1 MPAEALWP
9 PKSASGSP
17 SSCSIGVAGLLLAD
31 TFGDFERAGEGDFD
45 LEREG
50 EGDFDLEREGEG
62 DFDFRGVLRVDV
74 APIRGKVRCHQIC
87 CTFVRC
93 NTVPAAHEHFQT
105 GVR

>member
-1 MPAEALWP
+1 M
-9 PKSASGSP
+9 
-17 SSCSIGVAGLLLAD
+17 LAD

-87 CTFVRC
+87 ALLC
-93 NTVPAAHEHFQT
+93 AAIQYQQRMNDFQT
-105 GVR
+105 GVPVR

>member
-50 EGDFDLEREGEG
+50 EGDFD
-62 DFDFRGVLRVDV
+62 FRGVLRVDV

-87 CTFVRC
+87 ALLSAVIQYQH
-93 NTVPAAHEHFQT
+93 AHEHFQT